1 MLTVLTFHI
10 FFLNGRSWGD
20 RGLAMG
26 MLYVASWP
34 EGVIIADRYPYE
46 EEPSRQKI
54 RLDWISISSPHGG
67 THSSY
72 IPLRTYLYGMSFLLR
87 RWLAGLRG
95 KEGRGEN
102 REERMRTNT
111 LSNLSHHRYRKYQAT
126 SAASRPKKKKCADPC
141 QEGINDQSIKLCG
154 VGDRCE
160 LPVASVM

>member
-102 REERMRTNT
+102 REERYAYKYLIQSFASS
-111 LSNLSHHRYRKYQAT
+111 LSEISSHQCSQQT
-126 SAASRPKKKKCADPC
+126 EEEEMC
-141 QEGINDQSIKLCG
+141 
-154 VGDRCE
+154 
-160 LPVASVM
+160 